1 MKEIVTYSNED
12 LLNLLRKNEITEG
25 VFRFLKSRAKE
36 NILNFKWVL
45 KV

>member
-1 MKEIVTYSNED
+1 MKEIITYSNED

-25 VFRFLKSRAKE
+25 VFRVLKSKAKE

>member
-25 VFRFLKSRAKE
+25 VFIVLKSKAKE
-36 NILNFKWVL
+36 NILNFKLVL